1 MSVAI
6 RPAKPDD
13 ATAIARL
20 HALTHR
26 ATYAPLIDGPYEAP
40 SPSRRLAEWQAAL
53 AGSGLTLVAVEGD
66 RIVGFGHAEGDRIEP
81 LHVDPAYHRHGIGRA
96 LMRDLLDGLQARAI
110 PSAIFNVFARN
121 AKAIA
126 FYEALGARRTGTETM
141 TDAPVPY
148 LDFVYEIETGLGSLR
163 PASFHAPRKHAAPR

>member
-1 MSVAI
+1 MSVTV
-6 RPAKPDD
+6 RPATPDD

-40 SPSRRLAEWQAAL
+40 PPSRRLAEWRAAL
-53 AGSGLTLVAVEGD
+53 AGSGFTLVAVDGD
-66 RIVGFGHAEGDRIEP
+66 RVVGFGHAEGDRIEP
-81 LHVDPAYHRHGIGRA
+81 LHVDPAYHRRGIGRA
-96 LMRDLLDGLQARAI
+96 LLRDLLDGLQARAV

-126 FYEALGARRTGTETM
+126 FYEAQGARRIGAETM
-141 TDAPVPY
+141 NDAPVPY
-148 LDFVYEIETGLGSLR
+148 LDFVYEIETGCPGGLPEAFG
-163 PASFHAPRKHAAPR
+163 PA

>member
-1 MSVAI
+1 MSVTV
-6 RPAKPDD
+6 RPATPDD
-13 ATAIARL
+13 ATAIADL

-40 SPSRRLAEWQAAL
+40 PPSLRLAEWQAAL
-53 AGSGLTLVAVEGD
+53 AGPGFTLVAVVDGD
-66 RIVGFGHAEGDRIEP
+66 RVVGFGHAEGDRIEP
-81 LHVDPAYHRHGIGRA
+81 LHVDPAYHRRGIGRA
-96 LMRDLLDGLQARAI
+96 LLRDLLDGLQARAV

-126 FYEALGARRTGTETM
+126 FYEALGARRTGAETM

-148 LDFVYEIETGLGSLR
+148 LDFVYEIDT
-163 PASFHAPRKHAAPR
+163 AAR